1 MRPTGDPKMNL
12 DHLVAQVI
20 PVAALAIA
28 AVGTF
33 AVFAAYFH

>member
-1 MRPTGDPKMNL
+1 MNF
-12 DHLVAQVI
+12 DHLLAQIV
-20 PVAALAIA
+20 PVAALAVA